1 MLWRE
6 KAAVMEVMKE
16 SVRRKRECVQH
27 VLNAK
32 TEVKSI
38 DSAPDV

>member
-1 MLWRE
+1 MWRE
-6 KAAVMEVMKE
+6 KAAEAEVMKE
-16 SVRRKRECVQH
+16 SVRREKECVQH
-27 VLNAK
+27 LLNAK